1 MKLRFVY
8 LIGMYT
14 DPTHS
19 LKSHSPKCPNCGGTM
34 TRVRVIPRL
43 GGMPELTV
51 FHCVPCNHVET
62 VENYSSMTTDEARA
76 MVSAA

>member
-1 MKLRFVY
+1 MKLKLVY
-8 LIGMYT
+8 FIGMYS

-19 LKSHSPKCPNCGGTM
+19 LKCPNCGATM

-51 FHCVPCNHVET
+51 FHCAPCNYVET
-62 VENYSSMTTDEARA
+62 VENNGGPTADEARA
-76 MVSAA
+76 KVSAA